1 MSEGP
6 PTLYAVSHIDFQ
18 NASRPDSTELLPR
31 LIPLRRLRPPRPT
44 RAQGHGV
51 DMPRRFF
58 GGDADL
64 LLLHR
69 EWDERHGADYLFI
82 GRVSFS

>member
-1 MSEGP
+1 M
-6 PTLYAVSHIDFQ
+6 LYAISNVDFQ
-18 NASRPDSTELLPR
+18 STSRPDRTELLPR
-31 LIPLRRLRPPRPT
+31 LIPLCRFRPAWPT

-51 DMPRRFF
+51 DVRWGLR

-69 EWDERHGADYLFI
+69 EGDECHGADHLLI
-82 GRVSFS
+82 NRASSS